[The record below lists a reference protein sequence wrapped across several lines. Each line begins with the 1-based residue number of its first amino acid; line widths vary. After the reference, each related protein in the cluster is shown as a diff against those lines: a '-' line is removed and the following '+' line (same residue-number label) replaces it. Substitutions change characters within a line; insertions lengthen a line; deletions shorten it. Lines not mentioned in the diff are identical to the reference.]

1 MTPSTSAGAWREVGE
16 VELTPILL
24 GALDAFSES
33 GYHGTTVRDIAAR
46 VGVTVPALYYHHPN
60 KEAILLA
67 LLNLATEDIGW
78 RVEEAIAEAG
88 DDVRLALGNI
98 VEAVVIHMTH
108 RLKLALLDA
117 EARYLSPQNRPAYA
131 LPRRKIE
138 TSVTAVIQHGVS
150 TGVFTTSQPREAS
163 RALLG
168 MLQWITRWY
177 RPEGALSPSDVS
189 AKYMVLAL
197 DLVGEGRQS
206 SPAVY

>member
-1 MTPSTSAGAWREVGE
+1 MELSA
-16 VELTPILL
+16 ILA
-24 GALDAFSES
+24 GALDAFSEL
-33 GYHGTTVRDIAAR
+33 GYHGTTVRDIAGR

-88 DDVRLALGNI
+88 DDVVLALGNI

-108 RLKLALLDA
+108 WLKLALLDT

-138 TSVTAVIQHGVS
+138 ASVTAVIEHGVAM
-150 TGVFTTSQPREAS
+150 GVFTTPEPREAS

-177 RPEGALSPSDVS
+177 RPDGALSQADVS
-189 AKYMVLAL
+189 AKYTALAR
-197 DLVGEGRQS
+197 DLVGTVR
-206 SPAVY
+206 